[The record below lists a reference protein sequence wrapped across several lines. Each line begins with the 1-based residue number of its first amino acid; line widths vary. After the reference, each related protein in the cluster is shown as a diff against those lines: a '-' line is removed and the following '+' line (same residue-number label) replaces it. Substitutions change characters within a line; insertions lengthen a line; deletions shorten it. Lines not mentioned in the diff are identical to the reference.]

1 MDFLIKKQTDIETE
15 IKDISVFVRQLQQLW
30 NLGAIIP
37 VSDQP
42 SINSIQRAEIR
53 LKEFRSAIPQVCLYH
68 YITLNIKM

>member
-1 MDFLIKKQTDIETE
+1 VDFLIKKQTDIETE

-42 SINSIQRAEIR
+42 SINSI
-53 LKEFRSAIPQVCLYH
+53 
-68 YITLNIKM
+68 